1 MVCTMANGRPFCPT
15 NQGLTREDLAK
26 RTELADSLGERTRE
40 KRLARIAEIQDQ
52 IYDVTTEVL
61 LANIQFYEVDF
72 DATEPPAEWVEKY
85 GEKLAKQRLIVAK
98 SGYLPAS
105 QAPSG
110 IKLAQMVHSSITRSM
125 GGEKGRG
132 QLNQIN
138 VKIAL
143 PAPTS
148 QEHPGAE
155 TYEVL
160 DIDS

>member
-1 MVCTMANGRPFCPT
+1 MANGYGFSGS
-15 NQGLTREDLAK
+15 NQGLTGE
-26 RTELADSLGERTRE
+26 ELARRDAVSDALNEKTRE

-105 QAPSG
+105 QAPSA

-125 GGEKGRG
+125 GHEKGRG

-148 QEHPGAE
+148 QEHPGSE
-155 TYEVL
+155 VYEII
-160 DIDS
+160 DIDG